1 MLNEYKIIR
10 LPKQNILLAF
20 ARLVLIAIALQLCI
34 LYIPSL
40 VGFAKEASNYEQEN
54 DFRIRVIANS
64 NTTKDQLE
72 KEQLVENLK
81 PYFKQVVATAG
92 AKTMDN
98 EQMLSLK
105 QEIEAEIK
113 VNYPQ
118 LDTQVV
124 LGDNLFPPKRHNAVL
139 YPQNLYHSIVVKIGD
154 ARGDNWWC
162 SIFPSI
168 CEPDKAEAKEEVK
181 EEVKEEKE
189 HVTFFI
195 WEWIKG
201 FFE

>member
-10 LPKQNILLAF
+10 LPKQNIFLAF
-20 ARLVLIAIALQLCI
+20 VKLVFIAIALQLCI

-40 VGFAKEASNYEQEN
+40 VGFAKETTKYEQEN

-64 NTTKDQLE
+64 NTTQDQHE
-72 KEQLVENLK
+72 KEQLVKDLK
-81 PYFKQVVATAG
+81 PYFKQVVASAG
-92 AKTMDN
+92 AGTVDN
-98 EQMLSLK
+98 EQILSLK

-113 VNYPQ
+113 ENYPQ

-124 LGDNLFPPKRHNAVL
+124 IGDNLFPPKRQNAVL
-139 YPQNLYHSIVVKIGD
+139 YPQNMYQSIVVKIGD

-162 SIFPSI
+162 SVFPSV
-168 CEPDKAEAKEEVK
+168 CEPDKEEQKEE
-181 EEVKEEKE
+181 EEEQ
-189 HVTFFI
+189 VTFFI

>member
-20 ARLVLIAIALQLCI
+20 VRLVLMAIVLELCV

-40 VGFAKEASNYEQEN
+40 IGAAQETTNSEQEN

-64 NTTKDQLE
+64 NTASDQLA
-72 KEQLVENLK
+72 KEQLVKDLK
-81 PYFKQVVATAG
+81 PYFNQVVAANTV
-92 AKTMDN
+92 DS
-98 EQMLSLK
+98 EQFVTLK
-105 QEIEAEIK
+105 QQIEEEIK
-113 VNYPQ
+113 ENYPQ
-118 LDTQVV
+118 VRTEVV
-124 LGDNLFPPKRHNAVL
+124 LGDNLFPPKRQDAMF
-139 YPQNLYHSIVVKIGD
+139 YPQKMYHSIVVKIGD

-168 CEPDKAEAKEEVK
+168 CEPEKEEVV
-181 EEVKEEKE
+181 EEEQEQT
-189 HVTFFI
+189 TFFI

-201 FFE
+201 LFE

>member
-20 ARLVLIAIALQLCI
+20 ARLVVIAIALQLCI

-40 VGFAKEASNYEQEN
+40 VGLAKENTNQQQEQ

-64 NTTKDQLE
+64 NTAQDQLE
-72 KEQLVENLK
+72 KELLVKDLK
-81 PYFKQVVATAG
+81 PYFMQVSAATNVDNKQIQV
-92 AKTMDN
+92 
-98 EQMLSLK
+98 LK
-105 QEIEAEIK
+105 REIEAQINK
-113 VNYPQ
+113 NYPQ
-118 LDTQVV
+118 LDTQVQ
-124 LGDNLFPPKRHNAVL
+124 LGDNLFPPKRKNAVL
-139 YPQNLYHSIVVKIGD
+139 SPQNMYHSIVVKIGN

-168 CEPDKAEAKEEVK
+168 CEPEKDEEL
-181 EEVKEEKE
+181 EEEKE
-189 HVTFFI
+189 EVTFFI
-195 WEWIKG
+195 WEWLKG

>member
-40 VGFAKEASNYEQEN
+40 VGFAKEASNHEQEN

-72 KEQLVENLK
+72 KEQLVKNLK
-81 PYFKQVVATAG
+81 PYFKQVVASAG
-92 AKTMDN
+92 SKTVDN
-98 EQMLSLK
+98 EQILSLK

-113 VNYPQ
+113 ENYPQ
-118 LDTQVV
+118 LHAQVV
-124 LGDNLFPPKRHNAVL
+124 LGDNLFPPKRQNAVL

-168 CEPDKAEAKEEVK
+168 CEPDKEEQKV
-181 EEVKEEKE
+181 EPKEEKE

>member
-20 ARLVLIAIALQLCI
+20 VRLVLMAIVLQLCI

-40 VGFAKEASNYEQEN
+40 IGAAQGTTNSEQEN

-64 NTTKDQLE
+64 NTASDQLE
-72 KEQLVENLK
+72 KEQLVKDLK
-81 PYFKQVVATAG
+81 PYFNLVAATNAV
-92 AKTMDN
+92 DS
-98 EQMLSLK
+98 EQFVTLK
-105 QEIEAEIK
+105 QQIEEELK

-118 LDTQVV
+118 VRTQVE
-124 LGDNLFPPKRHNAVL
+124 LGDNLFPPKRQDAMF
-139 YPQNLYHSIVVKIGD
+139 YPQNMYHSIVVKIGD

-162 SIFPSI
+162 SIFPSV
-168 CEPDKAEAKEEVK
+168 CEP
-181 EEVKEEKE
+181 EKE
-189 HVTFFI
+189 DEVEEEQEQVTFFI

-201 FFE
+201 LFE

>member
-20 ARLVLIAIALQLCI
+20 ARLVFIAIALQLCI

-40 VGFAKEASNYEQEN
+40 VGFAKESINQEQEN

-64 NTTKDQLE
+64 NTSQDQLE
-72 KEQLVENLK
+72 KEQLVKNLK
-81 PYFKQVVATAG
+81 PYFKQVASAG
-92 AKTMDN
+92 AKNVDN
-98 EQMLSLK
+98 EQILSLK
-105 QEIEAEIK
+105 KEIEAEINK
-113 VNYPQ
+113 NYPQ

-124 LGDNLFPPKRHNAVL
+124 LGDNLFPPKRKDAVL

-162 SIFPSI
+162 SVFPSI
-168 CEPDKAEAKEEVK
+168 CEPTKAEAKEEVK
-181 EEVKEEKE
+181 EEVEEEKE
-189 HVTFFI
+189 HITFFL

>member
-20 ARLVLIAIALQLCI
+20 ARLVVIAIALQLCI

-40 VGFAKEASNYEQEN
+40 VGLAKENTNQQQEQ

-64 NTTKDQLE
+64 NTAQDQLE
-72 KEQLVENLK
+72 KELLVKDLK
-81 PYFKQVVATAG
+81 PYFMKVSAATNVDNKQIQV
-92 AKTMDN
+92 
-98 EQMLSLK
+98 LK
-105 QEIEAEIK
+105 REIEAQINK
-113 VNYPQ
+113 NYPQ
-118 LDTQVV
+118 LDTQVQ
-124 LGDNLFPPKRHNAVL
+124 LGDNLFPPKRKNAVL
-139 YPQNLYHSIVVKIGD
+139 SPQNMYHSIVVKIGN

-168 CEPDKAEAKEEVK
+168 CEPEKEEEK
-181 EEVKEEKE
+181 AEEKE
-189 HVTFFI
+189 QVTFFI

>member
-10 LPKQNILLAF
+10 LPKRSICLAF
-20 ARLVLIAIALQLCI
+20 ARLVFIAIALQLCVI
-34 LYIPSL
+34 YIPSL
-40 VGFAKEASNYEQEN
+40 VGLAKESINREQEN

-64 NTTKDQLE
+64 NTTQDQLK
-72 KEQLVENLK
+72 KEQLIKNLK
-81 PYFKQVVATAG
+81 PYFKQVVANTG
-92 AKTMDN
+92 AKTVDN
-98 EQMLSLK
+98 EQILLLK
-105 QEIEAEIK
+105 QEIEAEINE
-113 VNYPQ
+113 NYPQ
-118 LDTQVV
+118 LHTQVI
-124 LGDNLFPPKRHNAVL
+124 LGDNLFPPKRKDAVL

-162 SIFPSI
+162 SVFPSI
-168 CEPDKAEAKEEVK
+168 CDPAKEEAK

>member
-10 LPKQNILLAF
+10 LPKQNIFLAF

-40 VGFAKEASNYEQEN
+40 VGFAKEATDYEQEN

-64 NTTKDQLE
+64 NTTQDQLE
-72 KEQLVENLK
+72 KEQLVKDLK
-81 PYFKQVVATAG
+81 PYFKQVVASTEAG
-92 AKTMDN
+92 TVDN
-98 EQMLSLK
+98 EQIISLK

-113 VNYPQ
+113 ENYPQ
-118 LDTQVV
+118 LDTQIVI
-124 LGDNLFPPKRHNAVL
+124 GDNLFPPKRQNAVL
-139 YPQNLYHSIVVKIGD
+139 YPQNVYHSIVVKIGD

-162 SIFPSI
+162 SIFPSV
-168 CEPDKAEAKEEVK
+168 CEPDKEEQT
-181 EEVKEEKE
+181 EEEEE
-189 HVTFFI
+189 QVTFFI
-195 WEWIKG
+195 WEWIKD